1 MLSINIDQ
9 VELFNE
15 QTNEFFYLKPIVLK
29 LEHSL
34 ISISKWE
41 AKWHKPFSNSEKTEE
56 EMRDYIRCMT
66 LNGDIA
72 PVYYAV
78 LTGGQIALI
87 NEYINNEMTATWFNS
102 NKATKG
108 AQVRGEIVTSEL
120 IYYWMIALN
129 IPFECEK
136 WHLNRLLT
144 LIKVCN
150 IKNSPK
156 KKMSK
161 KDIMARNRAINE
173 ANRRKYHSKG

>member
-1 MLSINIDQ
+1 
-9 VELFNE
+9 
-15 QTNEFFYLKPIVLK
+15 
-29 LEHSL
+29 
-34 ISISKWE
+34 
-41 AKWHKPFSNSEKTEE
+41 
-56 EMRDYIRCMT
+56 MT

-72 PVYYAV
+72 PVYYTV
-78 LTGGQIALI
+78 LTVDQIALI
-87 NEYINNEMTATWFNS
+87 NEYINNEMTATWFS
-102 NKATKG
+102 NNKTTKG

-173 ANRRKYHSKG
+173 ANRRKYHSKGASI